1 MDNFTELIK
10 KRRSMRKFTEQ
21 TLSQEEV
28 VEIMKAALMS
38 PSSKRS
44 NCWQFIVVDDKDKL
58 EKLSLCKE
66 NGSSFVKDAPMNI
79 SDLDIYYEDGSQE
92 AVALKNEF
100 KAGGE
105 SRVIDIKSTVSIKK
119 IVFTYKSIANSKDE
133 KATVELY
140 GMK

>member
-1 MDNFTELIK
+1 MNMKNLKGLFVLLALVMVGSTYAQKPAVMVSDKAGWHKIGEVTASFKSEKDELVVMGADMLKSIK
-10 KRRSMRKFTEQ
+10 
-21 TLSQEEV
+21 L
-28 VEIMKAALMS
+28 
-38 PSSKRS
+38 
-44 NCWQFIVVDDKDKL
+44 
-58 EKLSLCKE
+58 
-66 NGSSFVKDAPMNI
+66 FVKDAPMNI

-119 IVFTYKSIANSKDE
+119 IVFTYKSVANSKDE

>member
-1 MDNFTELIK
+1 MKNLKVLFVLIAFVMAGTANAQKPAVMVSDKAGWHKIGEVTASFKSEKDELVVMGADMFKSIK
-10 KRRSMRKFTEQ
+10 
-21 TLSQEEV
+21 L
-28 VEIMKAALMS
+28 
-38 PSSKRS
+38 
-44 NCWQFIVVDDKDKL
+44 
-58 EKLSLCKE
+58 
-66 NGSSFVKDAPMNI
+66 FVKDAPMNI

>member
-1 MDNFTELIK
+1 
-10 KRRSMRKFTEQ
+10 
-21 TLSQEEV
+21 
-28 VEIMKAALMS
+28 
-38 PSSKRS
+38 
-44 NCWQFIVVDDKDKL
+44 
-58 EKLSLCKE
+58 
-66 NGSSFVKDAPMNI
+66 MNI